1 MASEEMREPAPT
13 IRAELGRRRLT
24 VGRLAAAT
32 KMSEPRLRRRLSDPD
47 SFQLG
52 ELARVATALDV
63 PTGELISPW
72 IEQSE
77 AVQS

>member
-1 MASEEMREPAPT
+1 MVSEAMREPTPT

-32 KMSEPRLRRRLSDPD
+32 EMSEPRLRRRLSDPD

-52 ELARVATALDV
+52 ELARVATALDLS
-63 PTGELISPW
+63 TGDLLAGWLSNAAGVE
-72 IEQSE
+72 
-77 AVQS
+77 